1 MADDVRER
9 LQSSLGSA
17 YSIERELGG
26 GGMSRVFVAEETA
39 LRRRVV
45 LKVLPPETA
54 AGVSTE
60 RFKREIALAA
70 RLQHPHIVPLHSAG
84 VADGLPYFTMPFV
97 EGESLRLRLARH
109 GELPVSEA
117 LRVLREIAAALSY
130 AHERGI
136 VHRDIKPDNVLLSG
150 GSAMVTDFGV
160 AKALSASS
168 NSEQG
173 GFTSLGIALGTPAYM
188 APEQASAEPTVDHRA
203 DIYAFGALAYEVLT
217 GQPPFVGRTASNL
230 LAAHVSELPEPVTRR
245 RPSLPAPLAA
255 LIMRCLEKRPAD
267 RPQSAAE
274 VVHLLDDI
282 TTPSGGMQ
290 PTSAAPAV
298 APARTAGS
306 ARNWW
311 IAAGLAVV
319 VVAGGWALATNV
331 RGTGSGAGGPA
342 AAKKIAVL
350 PFEPRGGDTANS
362 YLADGMSTDLTTA
375 LGSIAGLHVVPR
387 TSAFA
392 LRGKTAEEA
401 GRTLKADAVVEGMVG
416 RLGDVLRVTAEVVNI
431 SDGTVLWSTKY
442 DAAEKDLYALH
453 DSIARGIATALN
465 VGTSAG
471 PSDRLARRRT
481 TSPEAHD
488 LVLRGQFLVSQGTES
503 SLRQAVDN
511 FERAIDLD
519 STYADAWSGLS
530 NAWFNLA
537 DDFVSPH
544 EAMPHM
550 RRASERSLALD
561 SGSAD
566 AHAVLGALLAVYERK
581 YADAEREFAK
591 ALAIDSTNEIVA
603 LPYAFTLEALGRADS
618 GLAVARR
625 GLRHNPL
632 SSTIPIAAFAVAL
645 RQGQTDSAEAVCR
658 RVREYRENVTSCD
671 VVFAMSRGRYV
682 EAIEFARRRATALP
696 VGNNFAYLARTLARA
711 GQKAEAER
719 ELRRALDYARTRYVR
734 EDAIAA
740 TYAAL
745 GDAHKA
751 IEWLER
757 GLEANA
763 ANMTGVNVSE
773 DFVSLRSDPRFQ
785 SIVQRAG
792 LPLVRERIRTSP
804 SPDRR

>member
-1 MADDVRER
+1 
-9 LQSSLGSA
+9 
-17 YSIERELGG
+17 
-26 GGMSRVFVAEETA
+26 MSRVFVAEETA
-39 LRRRVV
+39 LGRRVV

-54 AGVSTE
+54 AGVSVE
-60 RFKREIALAA
+60 RFKREISLAA

-97 EGESLRLRLARH
+97 EGESLRIRLARQ

-117 LRVLREIAAALSY
+117 LRVLREIAAALAY
-130 AHERGI
+130 AHDRGI

-168 NSEQG
+168 NAEHG
-173 GFTSLGIALGTPAYM
+173 GFTSLGVALGTPAYM
-188 APEQASAEPTVDHRA
+188 APEQASADPNVDHRA

-230 LAAHVSELPEPVTRR
+230 LAAHVNEPPEAVSKR
-245 RPSLPAPLAA
+245 RPSLPPALAA

-267 RPQSAAE
+267 RPQTAAE

-282 TTPSGGMQ
+282 TTPSGGLQ
-290 PTSAAPAV
+290 PTSASPATAPSRV
-298 APARTAGS
+298 ASRIPG
-306 ARNWW
+306 WW

-319 VVAGGWALATNV
+319 VAVGVWVLLKSPIAGRAG
-331 RGTGSGAGGPA
+331 RGSAAVPA
-342 AAKKIAVL
+342 SKKIAVL
-350 PFEPRGGDTANS
+350 PFEPRGGDTSNT

-375 LGSIAGLHVVPR
+375 LGSIPGLHVVPR

-431 SDGTVLWSTKY
+431 ADGTVLWSTKY

-453 DSIARGIATALN
+453 DSIANGIATALKIGN
-465 VGTSAG
+465 SAAA
-471 PSDRLARRRT
+471 PDRLARRRT
-481 TSPEAHD
+481 ASPEAHD
-488 LVLRGQFLVSQGTES
+488 LVLRGQFLISQGTEPE
-503 SLRQAVDN
+503 LRKAVDH
-511 FERAIDLD
+511 FERAIRID

-544 EAMPHM
+544 EAMPPM
-550 RRASERSLALD
+550 RRAAERSVALD
-561 SGSAD
+561 PGSAD
-566 AHAVLGALLAVYERK
+566 AHAVLGALLASYERK
-581 YADAEREFAK
+581 YADAEREFIR
-591 ALAIDSTNEIVA
+591 ALAIDSTNEIA
-603 LPYAFTLEALGRADS
+603 SLPYAFILESLGRPDS
-618 GLAVARR
+618 GLAVAQR

-632 SSTIPIAAFAVAL
+632 SSMASIPAFAIAL
-645 RQGQTDSAEAVCR
+645 RHGQSDSAEAVCHRLRALGPSIPTCEVTLAISQR
-658 RVREYRENVTSCD
+658 RYP
-671 VVFAMSRGRYV
+671 
-682 EAIEFARRRATALP
+682 EAVEFARRRAAADP
-696 VGNNFAYLARTLARA
+696 VGPSFANLARVLALA
-711 GQKAEAER
+711 GQRAEAER
-719 ELRRALDYARTRYVR
+719 ELRRALDYGRGRYVR

-740 TYAAL
+740 AYVAL
-745 GDAHKA
+745 GDFDKA

-757 GLEANA
+757 GLEADA
-763 ANMTGVNVSE
+763 ANITTINVNE
-773 DFVSLRSDPRFQ
+773 QFVPLRSDPRFQ

-792 LPLVRERIRTSP
+792 LPFFR
-804 SPDRR
+804 